1 MSSFPSKP
9 HELRVHVLH
18 FSQHFLVFQFF
29 FRMAKFCLQMTR
41 RVLNSPTFLWQS
53 SSKGLSLS
61 TWSGL
66 FQQWPSPREQLSLW
80 VISSLPWTMTK
91 TWTWQEAQSNLREAQ
106 FLLVCSCHVKRRHG
120 GGGSPCASSLEG
132 ERGEGCSTVQ
142 GLQAFASGWS
152 FSSKPK
158 QSLSPLSFFW
168 SGCW

>member
-80 VISSLPWTMTK
+80 VISSLSWAMTK
-91 TWTWQEAQSNLREAQ
+91 SWTWQEAQSNLREAQ
-106 FLLVCSCHVKRRHG
+106 CLLVCSCHVRDG
-120 GGGSPCASSLEG
+120 MVVG
-132 ERGEGCSTVQ
+132 EVPVPPAWKEREVKAAAQCR
-142 GLQAFASGWS
+142 A
-152 FSSKPK
+152 SKP
-158 QSLSPLSFFW
+158 SHLDGPSAPSPNKAFLP
-168 SGCW
+168 